1 MYGARLKF
9 VNLGDNFVLP
19 TRGSREYTAL
29 QERISKSLE
38 ATDLSLVP
46 GFEEVLVDKFRAYVP
61 WFLRSETLSL
71 SAAPFENN
79 HNVNQHFRTDKTF
92 GELEAQM
99 TVVVDR
105 DEYESSG
112 TDMKVKNVL
121 EAVAN
126 KGRIGN
132 LKVEPES
139 LIVREPGT
147 YHSSIFFV
155 STWQPKILSGKHFLL
170 HTIFSRL

>member
-1 MYGARLKF
+1 
-9 VNLGDNFVLP
+9 
-19 TRGSREYTAL
+19 
-29 QERISKSLE
+29 
-38 ATDLSLVP
+38 
-46 GFEEVLVDKFRAYVP
+46 
-61 WFLRSETLSL
+61 
-71 SAAPFENN
+71 
-79 HNVNQHFRTDKTF
+79 
-92 GELEAQM
+92 M

-112 TDMKVKNVL
+112 TDMKVKDVL

-147 YHSSIFFV
+147 YHSSIFFL
-155 STWQPKILSGKHFLL
+155 QLGNLIPSGKHFLL
-170 HTIFSRL
+170 HTLF